1 MLYMETR
8 SIQTAFRFR
17 PQMLAQM
24 KNKARLQGVSLNSYV
39 ENLVQKDIDGQE
51 SRYEEIYREL
61 SKIKINPETLEKIHS
76 DIQSL
81 NIHISQEDI
90 DSDERIAYLL
100 SK

>member
-17 PQMLAQM
+17 PKMLAQM

-61 SKIKINPETLEKIHS
+61 SKIKINPETVKEVNDSFSKF
-76 DIQSL
+76 
-81 NIHISQEDI
+81 NIRFTQEEI
-90 DSDERIAYLL
+90 DSDKRLAYIL